1 MSHEQINKSYQ
12 IIFNFSSTYCFS
24 PCAPTCWFHFS
35 CRFHPCDT
43 RRSRGRSMLVSNLS
57 LRIWSSPDWGL
68 TKAIHKSQKLAPC
81 HGMFK
86 VCFAETYASVMLLW
100 SPWESCF
107 DLDQPLY
114 RWVVEV
120 SLWKWCVTR
129 ARRRDFARKC
139 CLSCQDEILTQGQP
153 RSKKNRTD
161 PPKQYTRCVV

>member
-1 MSHEQINKSYQ
+1 M
-12 IIFNFSSTYCFS
+12 
-24 PCAPTCWFHFS
+24 PTCWFHFS
-35 CRFHPCDT
+35 CRFHPCA
-43 RRSRGRSMLVSNLS
+43 RRSRGRSMLVSNL
-57 LRIWSSPDWGL
+57 LRAWSSDWGL
-68 TKAIHKSQKLAPC
+68 TKSWHLVISC
-81 HGMFK
+81 HGMFFSSLFRWNL
-86 VCFAETYASVMLLW
+86 CIRYIPLYSAMLLW
-100 SPWESCF
+100 SPWESYF